1 MSEYIHNQVIN
12 TKYSQQ
18 YQTKVHFYT
27 LSKNIKMYL

>member
-1 MSEYIHNQVIN
+1 MSEHIHNQVIN

-18 YQTKVHFYT
+18 NQTKVYFYT